1 MTGKNKVYETLSNIL
16 LVGVLVAVL
25 FLDQYR
31 WLLYVII
38 GLLIAGI
45 VLSAL
50 MYQQLP
56 GKTEKRQFLARKLII
71 LATGAIVMIIV
82 SLV

>member
-1 MTGKNKVYETLSNIL
+1 MTGKNKGLETLSNIL
-16 LVGVLVAVL
+16 LGGVLVAVL

-45 VLSAL
+45 VLSVL

-56 GKTEKRQFLARKLII
+56 GKTEKRKYLATKLII
-71 LATGAIVMIIV
+71 LVTGAVVMIIA

>member
-1 MTGKNKVYETLSNIL
+1 MNGKNKGFEILSNIL
-16 LVGVLVAVL
+16 LAGVLVAVL

-31 WLLYVII
+31 WLLYIII

-45 VLSAL
+45 VLSVL

-56 GKTEKRQFLARKLII
+56 GKTEKRQYVFKKLII
-71 LATGAIVMIIV
+71 LAIGAVVMI
-82 SLV
+82 LV

>member
-1 MTGKNKVYETLSNIL
+1 MNGKNKGLDNIL
-16 LVGVLVAVL
+16 LAGVLVAVL
-25 FLDQYR
+25 FLDQYS

-45 VLSAL
+45 VLSVL

-56 GKTEKRQFLARKLII
+56 GKTEKKQFLARKLII
-71 LATGAIVMIIV
+71 LATGAIVMIV
-82 SLV
+82 ASMV